1 MPQPTHIVGQSAKTG
16 VDRDVPRGPA
26 AALVKGTAVRSLLL
40 GLEQATS
47 AADVARVR
55 AAMPEVHRRA
65 LEPVVLASKYYPL
78 AVHASVHETI
88 RTELGGGG
96 CLINRRAGF
105 EAARIDFRGVY
116 GIFVRVADFQTT
128 LRLMDRAWKRYNT
141 HGDVHVRCHEGQ
153 TATVHVDGVDRYNE
167 GMWHCTA
174 GRAEGIL
181 TIAGAAKAM
190 ATVVSWSPTGC
201 EYQLRWTR

>member
-1 MPQPTHIVGQSAKTG
+1 MPQSTHIAGSGSTTQGSL
-16 VDRDVPRGPA
+16 DVPPCAG

-47 AADVARVR
+47 PADVARVR

-65 LEPVVLASKYYPL
+65 LEPVVLASKSYPVPVI
-78 AVHASVHETI
+78 AAIQEAI

-96 CLINRRAGF
+96 CVINRRAGF
-105 EAARIDFRGVY
+105 EAARLDFSGVY
-116 GIFVRVADFQTT
+116 GLFVRVADFQTT
-128 LRLMDRAWKRYNT
+128 LRLMGRAWKRYNS
-141 HGDVHVRCHEGQ
+141 HGEVTVRFHEGQ
-153 TATVHVDGVDRYNE
+153 TARVCVDGVAGYNE
-167 GMWHCTA
+167 GMWNSVA

-181 TIAGAAKAM
+181 TLAGAKKAT
-190 ATVVSWSPTGC
+190 AAIVSWSPTGC